1 MCHWFKVLFVVFIG
15 LGVIHIRVCSANG
28 NSSTPGNEDEDEEDE
43 HDKEEKELTIAW
55 IEKPPYVTSP
65 PNGSLDNDAHGII
78 RDTLLRYLTIECGYY
93 ARVNYDVKTLRM
105 DNEFGMIEL
114 LRQNKVHVALPIFEP
129 INRKYSE
136 FPFFKLADYPG
147 TEFITTDDETNG
159 LSVVLDA
166 VLKSWPLFAVT
177 LILTAIAGVIV
188 WALDT
193 YWNSEEFPR
202 SFIKGSWDGFWW
214 SFISMTT
221 VGYGDKAPKSI
232 VARIFS
238 IIWILLGLIIMAIF
252 MANVTSALTSL
263 SLQLEPSS
271 FAGLKVAVLGNGTEY
286 QHAQEEDAQPKV
298 YHKIDDVIQAV
309 KSKQVD
315 GMFLDRYTASYYQ
328 TRDKLKSLLTVNKL
342 ELQRDVGVLFSKDR
356 EDLAECLL
364 NYHFSSIWKSV
375 QTITSTFKLTQQK
388 PSTNVNLFDESSS
401 FVKEFMYISLG
412 VLAGMLLVGILWDI
426 LIRKRRKTKQNIV
439 EGAVVNEGMTADT
452 FQNDLEVARQ
462 LLRQTQ
468 EQFNKLELKVSRLKY
483 YQ

>member
-1 MCHWFKVLFVVFIG
+1 MVNWFKVLSAVVIG
-15 LGVIHIRVCSANG
+15 LNVIQLRLSSATG
-28 NSSTPGNEDEDEEDE
+28 NSSTLGNDDKDEWDEYDL
-43 HDKEEKELTIAW
+43 KRKNLTVAW
-55 IEKPPYVTSP
+55 IEKPPYTTAP
-65 PNGSLDNDAHGII
+65 QNGSLDNEVHGMI
-78 RDTLLRYLTIECGYY
+78 RDVLLRYITMECGYY
-93 ARVNYDVKTLRM
+93 TGVEYYPKTLRAGS
-105 DNEFGMIEL
+105 EFGMIEL
-114 LRQNKVHVALPIFEP
+114 LRQNKVHLAVPLFEP
-129 INRKYSE
+129 INRRYSE
-136 FPFFKLADYPG
+136 FPFFKLVDYPG
-147 TEFITTDDETNG
+147 TDFITTDDETNG
-159 LSVVLDA
+159 LKVVLEA

-202 SFIKGSWDGFWW
+202 SFVKGSWDGFWW

-252 MANVTSALTSL
+252 IANVTSALTSL

-286 QHAQEEDAQPKV
+286 QHALEEDAQPKL

-315 GMFLDRYTASYYQ
+315 EMFLDRYTAHYFQ
-328 TRDKLKSLLTVNKL
+328 ARNKLKSLLTVKKL
-342 ELQRDVGVLFSKDR
+342 ELQRDVGVLFSNNRK
-356 EDLAECLL
+356 DLAECLL
-364 NYHFSSIWKSV
+364 NYHSSSIWKSV

-388 PSTNVNLFDESSS
+388 PPSNVNLFDESST

-412 VLAGMLLVGILWDI
+412 VLAGMLLIGILWDI
-426 LIRKRRKTKQNIV
+426 LIRRKRTAKQNTV
-439 EGAVVNEGMTADT
+439 QGAVVNEGLTADT
-452 FQNDLEVARQ
+452 IQNDIEAARQ

-468 EQFNKLELKVSRLKY
+468 EQFDKLDLKVSRLK
-483 YQ
+483 